1 MKNKFEGVG
10 VAIVTPFKAN
20 GSVDYNALERLINHI
35 INGGVN
41 FIVVQGT
48 TGEAATLTEEEKL
61 AVLEFTI
68 DVTKQRVPVVF
79 GYGGNNTRAMLD
91 GLSQFPINK
100 VDALLVASPY
110 YNKPSQEGIYQHY
123 KALAQATDA
132 AIILYNVPGRTGSN
146 VTAETTLRLAKEF
159 KNIVAVKE
167 ASGNLSQMSQLI
179 KNKPEGFSVLSGDD
193 DLVLPQMAIGADGVI
208 SVIANAFPKRF
219 SDLIK
224 AGREGT
230 VAEARE
236 IHYQLVD
243 LIPLLFKEGNPG
255 GIKAL
260 LEMLGIMENEVRL
273 PLAPVSKTT
282 YDEIY
287 RAASDAGLTA

>member
-35 INGGVN
+35 IDGGVN

-68 DVTKQRVPVVF
+68 DVTKKRVPVVF
-79 GYGGNNTRAMLD
+79 GYGGNNTQAMLE
-91 GLSQFPINK
+91 GLSQFPIEK

-123 KALAQATDA
+123 KALSQATDA
-132 AIILYNVPGRTGSN
+132 EIILYNVPGRTGSN
-146 VTAETTLRLAKEF
+146 VTAETTLRLGKEC

-167 ASGNLSQMSQLI
+167 ASGNLAQMSQLI

-219 SDLIK
+219 SDLIH
-224 AGREGT
+224 AGRVGS
-230 VAEARE
+230 VDQARE

-273 PLAPVSKTT
+273 PLAPVSKAT

>member
-79 GYGGNNTRAMLD
+79 GYGGNNTQAMLD

-146 VTAETTLRLAKEF
+146 VSAETTLRLAKEL